1 MKPISL
7 HLIKFSYNGWQ
18 FDKLTMAALR
28 NIMTKRKLIIYMKT
42 EKKPSVPDWRKFVH
56 VWRKPNAHLTVNAM

>member
-7 HLIKFSYNGWQ
+7 HLIKFFYNGWQ

-42 EKKPSVPDWRKFVH
+42 EKKNLPWQNEESSFMYEGNRMH
-56 VWRKPNAHLTVNAM
+56 TLR